1 MFFDR
6 DKATQDLRNQL
17 STCEGWIVVSGDLNI
32 GKTAFVKNAVTDSLV
47 LYCEPL
53 YELDYMREFCKQISN
68 FARDILINFAN
79 KKIYIS
85 NKYNELVK
93 TETGFI
99 NDLSDEE
106 VSDCIE
112 RIIKKELSEKISY
125 FARTVGSVLKSKVN
139 YIVIDNLFNCDV
151 SFYEWFVSLSEKF
164 TSKNNHII
172 AVCDTNTIWKSDH
185 IKCTFNNMFSPIS
198 INKFDDE
205 EAYFQLLN
213 HKIYFNN
220 DFYTRRLSKILYHK
234 FDGNSLKI
242 FQLIDLA
249 LNKIES
255 LSSDDE
261 REKVILKE
269 SDTIE
274 KSIFNSIIY
283 LQRFILS
290 ALAICPIS
298 LTAKQIG
305 TILEHPAD
313 EIKKETLHL
322 ISKNL
327 ILCEFNIEN
336 NETFY
341 RISTTFSRQDFI
353 NLVDSNMIFYI
364 QKKLYSMHKN
374 DIITLSARDYTEIAI
389 KIKSSD
395 LYSIVKKY
403 RLELISI
410 EDDELLADIIN
421 KTINSTKQVFDYLKN
436 STTAKLL
443 YRFGWYQNALKVI
456 NEVDKENQF
465 SNYDLLMKKG
475 DIQHLLLHPQ
485 TADTYKFA
493 SEINGI
499 TTNQKLSAINRQIMA
514 MTQQNQDGLIEAR
527 ELYKRTIKLHIDNK
541 CNGLI
546 ELYRNANNIFN
557 YDEAMQYTIKGYRI
571 ACELG
576 NDIEKIKCM
585 HNICMLDLYNNSYL
599 KSKYKLDFNP
609 SFETVF
615 KEITKLGVYRHET
628 AYPLLDMG
636 TVEMFTFNNDQN
648 PKYLQKARTF
658 YSQAQLYAKSF
669 YAINIAK
676 MGLLVVNSYLYKD
689 IAPLQSI
696 RTRFY
701 NEYESQKYEIKD
713 FRVHRKI
720 LFSLATSSLITKDY
734 DEGIKYLL
742 ESKKHVFEGEIL
754 RFNNLCDAFKL
765 EKEIISTENVDYIHT
780 TEYHRTIKFVPWLIS
795 FGH

>member
-17 STCEGWIVVSGDLNI
+17 STCEGWIVVSGELNI

-85 NKYNELVK
+85 NKYNDLVK

-99 NDLSDEE
+99 KDLSDEE

-198 INKFDDE
+198 IKKFDDE

-283 LQRFILS
+283 IQRFILS

-327 ILCEFNIEN
+327 ILCEFNIVN

-341 RISTTFSRQDFI
+341 RISTTFSRQDFM

-456 NEVDKENQF
+456 NEVEKENQF
-465 SNYDLLMKKG
+465 SNFDLLMKKG

-527 ELYKRTIKLHIDNK
+527 ELYKRTIKLHINNK

-636 TVEMFTFNNDQN
+636 TVEMFKFNNDQN

-765 EKEIISTENVDYIHT
+765 EKEIISTENVDYTHT